1 MLHLASGRSS
11 ARRLRQKM
19 TQGVNLHEE
28 AGERREE
35 EEEEEERK
43 QSRKPGKTENEAEWA
58 ITEETWQ
65 HAENKDRKPEEQME
79 KTEKEK

>member
-11 ARRLRQKM
+11 ARRLRQRM
-19 TQGVNLHEE
+19 TQGVHLHEE

-35 EEEEEERK
+35 EEERK
-43 QSRKPGKTENEAEWA
+43 QSRKPGKMENEAEWA

-65 HAENKDRKPEEQME
+65 HAENKERKPEEQME
-79 KTEKEK
+79 KTEKGK